1 MGIRQRKSIVA
12 GILQY
17 IVESIAPKV
26 VQSKVATANH
36 DEACNVCHGCS
47 DGLDRCQTC

>member
-12 GILQY
+12 
-17 IVESIAPKV
+17 APKV